1 MILGDQIYSIK
12 LRADLNSAAE
22 KMQLQLQHELFLLRH
37 DGRLQLRKQVGM
49 QQHKSGQEQQ
59 QPRKHEQLGQL
70 GFGQQQQPRKH
81 EQLGQLRHLGQL
93 GFGQQQLFEQQ
104 DPLKHLEPTQLQHVE
119 LQHFG
124 FLRWHEHSD
133 RQQQQKL
140 ATLKHGKLHKVV

>member
-1 MILGDQIYSIK
+1 MQKQQQSRTLGHLKQDDHLIL
-12 LRADLNSAAE
+12 
-22 KMQLQLQHELFLLRH
+22 QLQLQHELFFLLRH

-59 QPRKHEQLGQL
+59 QPRKHE
-70 GFGQQQQPRKH
+70 H
-81 EQLGQLRHLGQL
+81 LGQLRQLGHLRQLGQL

-104 DPLKHLEPTQLQHVE
+104 DPLQHLKPVQLQHVE

-140 ATLKHGKLHKVV
+140 ATLKHGKLHKVS